1 MDIQEAI
8 DREIL
13 NSMRD
18 LCWKQCYQFAEKWNL
33 PTITVADLK
42 AVKEQLERDFRA
54 AHPDLDFEEE
64 WSKCLDEVT
73 DSRFKPIV
81 STIVDVARR
90 QNDSCRI

>member
-8 DREIL
+8 DQEIL

-18 LCWKQCYQFAEKWNL
+18 LCWKQIYRFAAKWNL
-33 PTITVADLK
+33 ATICIAARS

>member
-1 MDIQEAI
+1 MDASEEI
-8 DREIL
+8 DQEIL
-13 NSMRD
+13 KAMCD

-73 DSRFKPIV
+73 DRRFKPIV
-81 STIVDVARR
+81 STIVDVDGR
-90 QNDSCRI
+90 QK